1 MIRAEDLTPEGDLSM
16 FGETDAQLIYF
27 MTDYVDDFMNAS
39 AIVIE
44 YFEKE
49 VFCCLEFKPYEIDF
63 PQDRVGAVFVK
74 EFERSEQF

>member
-1 MIRAEDLTPEGDLSM
+1 
-16 FGETDAQLIYF
+16 
-27 MTDYVDDFMNAS
+27 MNAS

-44 YFEKE
+44 YFEND